1 MDLNKLTIGDRV
13 VAISAIL
20 FLIFMFFPWFDYNVK
35 GFEEFGDVGSQ
46 SGWDFFLFGII
57 PLILAIA
64 MAAQIAVARF
74 TTTEMPRVGSLTW
87 GQIHLILGAVA
98 AALVVL
104 LLLIGDD
111 ESGFGITVEGDRKIG
126 LFLAALAALG
136 LVAGGFL
143 KMRDPADA
151 GAAGGPAAP
160 PPPPP
165 TA

>member
-13 VAISAIL
+13 VAVSAIL
-20 FLIFMFFPWFDYNVK
+20 FLIFMFFPWYGLTIEGFADPTRNGFDY
-35 GFEEFGDVGSQ
+35 
-46 SGWDFFLFGII
+46 FLFGWI
-57 PLILAIA
+57 PLLLAIA
-64 MAAQIAVARF
+64 MVVQIALTRF
-74 TTTEMPRVGSLTW
+74 STTEMPKVGSLTW

-104 LLLIGDD
+104 KLLIGDD
-111 ESGFGITVEGDRKIG
+111 VGFGFGDDFDLDRKVGI
-126 LFLAALAALG
+126 FLAALAALG
-136 LVAGGFL
+136 LVAGGLL

-165 TA
+165 RA